1 MGFNYVIFWL
11 IMFAIFVIAELV
23 TSGALISIWFCLSS
37 LVAMAAAKAGT
48 GFIVQM
54 VVFVVFSTA
63 LLILTKPFIRKVL
76 KFNPEPTNADAII
89 GGVGVVVETI
99 NNIEEKG
106 AVKIDG
112 KIWTARALDDNIII
126 KEGSKVKALEI
137 RGVKLYVEL
146 I

>member
-1 MGFNYVIFWL
+1 M
-11 IMFAIFVIAELV
+11 
-23 TSGALISIWFCLSS
+23 
-37 LVAMAAAKAGT
+37 
-48 GFIVQM
+48 
-54 VVFVVFSTA
+54 
-63 LLILTKPFIRKVL
+63 
-76 KFNPEPTNADAII
+76 
-89 GGVGVVVETI
+89 VVETI